1 MAPRYNYTSVADQLR
16 LIAARGNE
24 DRQTVE
30 ARNAPSDIDFQWQD
44 AVETYRRRAANPRFI
59 PGARVEYPDAPD
71 LLERELLAPF
81 RRGSSAGGGSTQ
93 PVQNRLISNA
103 GNAWMVN
110 PATGEATQIIKSE
123 PKRTMSFWD
132 REIGKSAIRKVDTT
146 QKALADALPR
156 QKPAAQL
163 DYDKAVSDLETLKK
177 QDFLQAPTDL
187 VAPQPAATPTAIPT
201 STPAAPAKRGW
212 GYIGTGAGENLY
224 SDATGM
230 TDAPTVAPGF
240 DWSNPGGGAVVPQAV
255 QAPADLLQPTE
266 RGFPV
271 NDALSPVPGPQA
283 APVNEAQSTPVAP
296 SEPPSVI
303 SQSDFNKLPSGATYL
318 NKGKLHRKP

>member
-1 MAPRYNYTSVADQLR
+1 LLWQNAVDTYN
-16 LIAARGNE
+16 
-24 DRQTVE
+24 
-30 ARNAPSDIDFQWQD
+30 
-44 AVETYRRRAANPRFI
+44 RRAANPRFI

-71 LLERELLAPF
+71 LLERELLSPF

-110 PATGEATQIIKSE
+110 PVTGEATQVIKTPPKAEARKINLLQKTMLDDLNDQIKLKRKASE
-123 PKRTMSFWD
+123 
-132 REIGKSAIRKVDTT
+132 EIGSAVDSKGGLPLNFELQNQLVGLERKRNKV
-146 QKALADALPR
+146 
-156 QKPAAQL
+156 
-163 DYDKAVSDLETLKK
+163 VSDFM
-177 QDFLQAPTDL
+177 Q
-187 VAPQPAATPTAIPT
+187 

-212 GYIGTGAGENLY
+212 GYIGTGGGENLY

-240 DWSNPGGGAVVPQAV
+240 DWSNPGVAPAAPQAV

-303 SQSDFNKLPSGATYL
+303 SQADFNKLPSGATYL